1 MLRLEQEGMANHRCE
16 LSKLVI
22 WAGLET
28 SVRCQ
33 SMLIVKPAPTITLVP
48 RLCLG
53 MPLLRLRLL

>member
-22 WAGLET
+22 WAGLES

-33 SMLIVKPAPTITLVP
+33 LMVIVKPAPTIPTN
-48 RLCLG
+48 LG
-53 MPLLRLRLL
+53 GFRVICYVNQW